1 MQVINKKAKFN
12 FNLFE
17 RYEAGIVLT
26 GSEAKSLRLGNIN
39 LGNSFAKIIG
49 GEVFLINANIPIEG
63 KKDYSPT
70 RTRKLLLNKEEII
83 EISSKIKAKKLTLVP
98 VRVYNKR
105 NIFKLELALAKAKRR
120 FEKRKTIKKRDLERE
135 IEKEIKGV

>member
-70 RTRKLLLNKEEII
+70 QTRKLLLNKEEII